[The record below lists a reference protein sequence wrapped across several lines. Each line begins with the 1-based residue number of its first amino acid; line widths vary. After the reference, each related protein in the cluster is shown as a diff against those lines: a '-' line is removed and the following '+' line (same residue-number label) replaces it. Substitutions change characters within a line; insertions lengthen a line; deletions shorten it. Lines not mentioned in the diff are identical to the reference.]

1 MAELF
6 LPSGSWRYI
15 NMDFFNAIFQ
25 GIIQGLTEFLPVSSS
40 GHLAIYQHI
49 TGMQENNLF
58 FSVMLHIGTLSAVLA
73 IYFKTVLK
81 LFSSLISIFKKLI
94 HRNFVWK
101 EMTPEENLA
110 MMIIIGLIPL
120 FLLFIPIP
128 MTDMKI
134 KDIADKFALDGYF
147 LAVGIA
153 LLGTSTLLFL
163 GNSKKPDIKIIN
175 GKKYKKK
182 MRKKYHV
189 PDAII
194 VGVTQ
199 CFAAIFP
206 GLSRSGSTLAASQLR
221 GISKQTALDYSFLL
235 GTPAIVAAA
244 ILETKDA
251 LCSEGGVGDLNI
263 FCVFVGMI
271 VSAIVGFLA
280 IKIFKWLL
288 ASNKMKIFIIYT
300 AVVGLAVVIISIIE
314 LVSGQNLFSHQA
326 LHF

>member
-1 MAELF
+1 
-6 LPSGSWRYI
+6 
-15 NMDFFNAIFQ
+15 MDIFSAIFQ

-73 IYFKTVLK
+73 VYFKTVIK
-81 LFSSLISIFKKLI
+81 LFSSLGSIFKKLI

-101 EMTPEENLA
+101 EMTAEENLA

-120 FLLFIPIP
+120 FLLFLPIP

-153 LLGTSTLLFL
+153 LLATSTLLFL

-182 MRKKYHV
+182 LRKRYRIS
-189 PDAII
+189 DAVT
-194 VGVTQ
+194 VGITQ
-199 CFAAIFP
+199 CFAAVFP

-251 LCSEGGVGDLNI
+251 LSSEEGIANI
-263 FCVFVGMI
+263 NILYVFVGMI
-271 VSAIVGFLA
+271 VAAFVGFLA

-288 ASNKMKIFIIYT
+288 ASNKMQIFIIYT
-300 AVVGLAVVIISIIE
+300 AVVGAAVVIISIIE
-314 LVSGQNLFSHQA
+314 LSSGQNIFSHQA

>member
-1 MAELF
+1 
-6 LPSGSWRYI
+6 
-15 NMDFFNAIFQ
+15 MDIFSAIFQ

-73 IYFKTVLK
+73 VYFKTVIK
-81 LFSSLISIFKKLI
+81 LFSSLGSIFKKLI

-101 EMTPEENLA
+101 EMTAEENLA

-120 FLLFIPIP
+120 FLLFLPIP

-147 LAVGIA
+147 IAVGIA
-153 LLGTSTLLFL
+153 LLATSTLLFL

-182 MRKKYHV
+182 LRKRYRIS
-189 PDAII
+189 DAVT
-194 VGVTQ
+194 VGITQ
-199 CFAAIFP
+199 CFAAVFP

-251 LCSEGGVGDLNI
+251 LSSEEGIANINI
-263 FCVFVGMI
+263 FYVFVGMI
-271 VSAIVGFLA
+271 VAAFVGFLA

-288 ASNKMKIFIIYT
+288 ASNKMQIFIIYT
-300 AVVGLAVVIISIIE
+300 AVVGAAVVIISIIE
-314 LVSGQNLFSHQA
+314 LSSGQNIFSHQA

>member
-94 HRNFVWK
+94 HRDFVWK
-101 EMTPEENLA
+101 DMTPEENLA

-120 FLLFIPIP
+120 FLLFMPIP
-128 MTDMKI
+128 ATDMKV

-147 LAVGIA
+147 LAVGIYHGDDIGLDIDA
-153 LLGTSTLLFL
+153 FGYHLAEFFEVHFHVLILFY
-163 GNSKKPDIKIIN
+163 S
-175 GKKYKKK
+175 
-182 MRKKYHV
+182 V
-189 PDAII
+189 
-194 VGVTQ
+194 
-199 CFAAIFP
+199 
-206 GLSRSGSTLAASQLR
+206 SLAQMQFILTHTCPVLFH
-221 GISKQTALDYSFLL
+221 ISKYDIPARYS
-235 GTPAIVAAA
+235 
-244 ILETKDA
+244 
-251 LCSEGGVGDLNI
+251 S
-263 FCVFVGMI
+263 
-271 VSAIVGFLA
+271 
-280 IKIFKWLL
+280 W
-288 ASNKMKIFIIYT
+288 
-300 AVVGLAVVIISIIE
+300 
-314 LVSGQNLFSHQA
+314 
-326 LHF
+326 

>member
-1 MAELF
+1 
-6 LPSGSWRYI
+6 
-15 NMDFFNAIFQ
+15 MDIFSAIFQ

-73 IYFKTVLK
+73 VYFKTVIK
-81 LFSSLISIFKKLI
+81 LFSSLGSIFKKLI

-101 EMTPEENLA
+101 EMTAEENLA

-120 FLLFIPIP
+120 FLLFLPIP

-153 LLGTSTLLFL
+153 LLATSTLLFL

-182 MRKKYHV
+182 LRKRYRIS
-189 PDAII
+189 DAVT
-194 VGVTQ
+194 VGITQ
-199 CFAAIFP
+199 CFAAVFP

-221 GISKQTALDYSFLL
+221 GISKQTALDYTFLL
-235 GTPAIVAAA
+235 GTPAIVAVA

-251 LCSEGGVGDLNI
+251 LSSEEGIANINI
-263 FCVFVGMI
+263 FYVFVGMI
-271 VSAIVGFLA
+271 VAAFVGFLA

-288 ASNKMKIFIIYT
+288 ASNKMQIFIIYT
-300 AVVGLAVVIISIIE
+300 AVVGAAVVIISIIE
-314 LVSGQNLFSHQA
+314 LSSGQNIFSHQA